1 MSPQKSSIILAVAV
15 FGLLTGYLSG
25 LATQPIFGLAV
36 TAVLGF
42 GALLLGLFN
51 LTIKEEER
59 AEKFAALTIACPQ
72 RYPYS
77 FAISV
82 LLFSSTCYFGL
93 QCGIQSRSKRQTI
106 EVVSEIEGFVF
117 QGDERLMAML
127 VLKRLNDLGFSEAER
142 RAVFS
147 DSSTVNQNDLF
158 AYSHSEQH
166 KFDDPLARL
175 GEAYQESN
183 KPSSDWRQLQQ
194 QMNRLQWE
202 VYRCLQDADHGQYHR
217 LENMLHV
224 VTDKDSDLAGIGYS
238 REVPLTRFETRS
250 RTETPFSPPQ
260 TSDGLQR
267 DPLNEL
273 KGAMPDNDEAT
284 PQSTRQ
290 DDTSKSVSPIQ

>member
-1 MSPQKSSIILAVAV
+1 MNARKQSIIFSTAV

-59 AEKFAALTIACPQ
+59 AEQFAALTIACPQ

-82 LLFSSTCYFGL
+82 LLFSSTCYIGL
-93 QCGIQSRSKRQTI
+93 QSGIHARSQRQTI
-106 EVVSEIEGFVF
+106 EVASEIKRFAF
-117 QGDERLMAML
+117 HGDERLMAML
-127 VLKRLNDLGFSEAER
+127 VLKRLNDLGFSEEER

-147 DSSTVNQNDLF
+147 DFSTVNQNDLF
-158 AYSHSEQH
+158 AYSHAEQH
-166 KFDDPLARL
+166 KFDDPLTRL

-183 KPSSDWRQLQQ
+183 KPSSDCHQLQQ
-194 QMNRLQWE
+194 QLNRLQWE

-217 LENMLHV
+217 LQNM
-224 VTDKDSDLAGIGYS
+224 
-238 REVPLTRFETRS
+238 
-250 RTETPFSPPQ
+250 
-260 TSDGLQR
+260 
-267 DPLNEL
+267 
-273 KGAMPDNDEAT
+273 
-284 PQSTRQ
+284 
-290 DDTSKSVSPIQ
+290 

>member
-1 MSPQKSSIILAVAV
+1 MNTRKLSIIFSTAV

-25 LATQPIFGLAV
+25 LETQPIFGLAV

-82 LLFSSTCYFGL
+82 LLFSSTCYIGL
-93 QCGIQSRSKRQTI
+93 QYGIQSRSQRRTI
-106 EVVSEIEGFVF
+106 EVANEIEGFAF
-117 QGDERLMAML
+117 HGDERLMAML

-147 DSSTVNQNDLF
+147 DFSTVNQNDLF
-158 AYSHSEQH
+158 AYSHSDQH
-166 KFDDPLARL
+166 KFDDPLTRL
-175 GEAYQESN
+175 GEAYEESN

-194 QMNRLQWE
+194 RLNSLQWE

-217 LENMLHV
+217 LENMLQV

-238 REVPLTRFETRS
+238 REVPLTGFETRS
-250 RTETPFSPPQ
+250 RTETPFSPPEMR
-260 TSDGLQR
+260 DGLQR

-273 KGAMPDNDEAT
+273 KGVMPDNGE
-284 PQSTRQ
+284 STRQ
-290 DDTSKSVSPIQ
+290 DDTPNSVSPIP